1 MSDIKLKNAPLKEA
15 IFELFWNGPIDK
27 SGFPIDNEYDLAQGR
42 FDREI
47 RKDFPI
53 YKRLIPANSPIKILG
68 QPAHQFWKNQLN
80 WPVVQLGP
88 GIMTVNETEKGYIW
102 ENFRKTIHDSIQILI
117 KSYDISPTFQRLS
130 LRYIDSI
137 DLPEN
142 INLLDFVNNS
152 FKTKITNSFE
162 RPGEI
167 AGLNFNQIFNVFQ
180 NSKVHLNIQ
189 SAINNLNGKP
199 AIVWI
204 TLIETNEISGIDDIL
219 KWIDKAHNICSD
231 LFKQTLN
238 QSFYET
244 FNG

>member
-1 MSDIKLKNAPLKEA
+1 MVDIKLKNAPLKEA

-27 SGFPIDNEYDLAQGR
+27 SGFPIDNEFDLAQGR
-42 FDREI
+42 FDVEI
-47 RKDFPI
+47 RKDFPV

-68 QPAHQFWKNQLN
+68 QPIHQFWRNQLQ
-80 WPVVQLGP
+80 WPVVQLGQ

-102 ENFRKTIHDSIQILI
+102 DNFRKIIHDSIQILI
-117 KSYDISPTFQRLS
+117 KSYDTSPSFKRLS
-130 LRYIDSI
+130 LRYIDSV

-142 INLLDFVNNS
+142 ITLLDFVNSS
-152 FKTKITNSFE
+152 FKTNITNSFMV
-162 RPGEI
+162 PGEM
-167 AGLNFNQIFNVFQ
+167 AGLNFNQIFTVFQ

-204 TLIETNEISGIDDIL
+204 TLIETNEIPSIDDIS
-219 KWIDKAHNICSD
+219 KWIDKAHSTCSN
-231 LFKQTLN
+231 LFKQTLSE
-238 QSFYET
+238 SFYET

>member
-1 MSDIKLKNAPLKEA
+1 MSNIKLKNAPLKEA

-42 FDREI
+42 FDIEI
-47 RKDFPI
+47 RKNFPI
-53 YKRLIPANSPIKILG
+53 YKRLIPANSSIKILG

-102 ENFRKTIHDSIQILI
+102 DNFRKTIHDSIQILV
-117 KSYDISPTFQRLS
+117 KSYDVSPSFQRLS
-130 LRYIDSI
+130 LRYIDSV

-162 RPGEI
+162 APGEI
-167 AGLNFNQIFNVFQ
+167 AGLNFNQIFTVFQ

-238 QSFYET
+238 KSFYET